1 MKKRSF
7 CLWIYGNCSKSFLL
21 SLSSAFVYSG
31 HSICISIFFNQ
42 TWLICFIK
50 FSSFSVSSIFS
61 FVFIVYWF
69 FSVIFPFHF
78 HFVLF
83 STCLCLFFIN
93 IIFVCFCADLSIS
106 WLIFVF
112 LCGYIAGP
120 SSNNILG
127 LVPRGLFVHMYN
139 CYWLYFEY
147 CRVNYTD
154 MLFFLLSVKAR
165 TWSALYTGWVRWCRP
180 WSSTGNSP
188 YLEVQFPEGQE
199 WGQRLC
205 LKDKEAVKIVS
216 TTWTWQ
222 WWILSW
228 RYWRYYR

>member
-1 MKKRSF
+1 MLKLTKAQLFLPLWRKGLFVYEFMGIAVNLF
-7 CLWIYGNCSKSFLL
+7 CSL

-31 HSICISIFFNQ
+31 HLICISSFFNQ

-61 FVFIVYWF
+61 FAFIVYWF
-69 FSVIFPFHF
+69 FSVIFTF

-83 STCLCLFFIN
+83 SSCLCLFFIN
-93 IIFVCFCADLSIS
+93 IISVCFCADLSIS

-154 MLFFLLSVKAR
+154 MLFFFSLLR
-165 TWSALYTGWVRWCRP
+165 QEREALYTRDGSDDVDHGP
-180 WSSTGNSP
+180 
-188 YLEVQFPEGQE
+188 QQE
-199 WGQRLC
+199 TVHIRRCSFQRGRNGASAC
-205 LKDKEAVKIVS
+205 A
-216 TTWTWQ
+216 
-222 WWILSW
+222 W
-228 RYWRYYR
+228 RTKRQ